1 MIKLGQMFRIS
12 VIASMSLLAACDVG
26 SVLAHEGGGDGGGD
40 DGAIADNACP
50 PAVVNGDSGHH
61 AANGMP
67 GDAVATAITSH
78 EGCMGQ
84 AGCHNINETPGASGP
99 YDYGG
104 EAFKDAAGTIPYA
117 GATILLSTVG
127 ATPQYQKLTVAQNGF
142 FYLAS
147 GTGFPAPSATVS
159 ITAALCDGTNKTSMA
174 TSLAVV
180 EDPTG
185 KTPDGNCNGGT
196 ACHGAPLPTDL
207 GAFIFLTPAS

>member
-12 VIASMSLLAACDVG
+12 VIVSMSLLAACDVG
-26 SVLAHEGGGDGGGD
+26 SVLANIGGDGGGGGG
-40 DGAIADNACP
+40 DGLAANACP
-50 PAVVNGDSGHH
+50 PAVANGDSGHH

-67 GDAVATAITSH
+67 GDAVATAITPH

-104 EAFKDAAGTIPYA
+104 EAYKDAAGTIPYA
-117 GATILLSTVG
+117 GATILLSTIG
-127 ATPQYQKLTVAQNGF
+127 SNPQYQKLTVAQNGF

-147 GTGFPAPSATVS
+147 GTGFPAPSATMS
-159 ITAALCDGTNKTSMA
+159 ISATLCDGTGKSVMTQ
-174 TSLAVV
+174 SLAVV
-180 EDPTG
+180 QDPTG
-185 KTPDGNCNGGT
+185 KTADGNCNGGT
-196 ACHGAPLPTDL
+196 ACHGATADL